1 MLNESMA
8 KSTTIVKQKKPMGR
22 PVEIGA
28 DQFVGLR
35 LPGALLAR
43 VDEWAANEEIARSEA
58 MRRLIERGLKTKR

>member
-1 MLNESMA
+1 ME
-8 KSTTIVKQKKPMGR
+8 KSTNNVKQKRRPGR
-22 PVEIGA
+22 PVEIDA

-58 MRRLIERGLKTKR
+58 IRRLVERGLKAKR